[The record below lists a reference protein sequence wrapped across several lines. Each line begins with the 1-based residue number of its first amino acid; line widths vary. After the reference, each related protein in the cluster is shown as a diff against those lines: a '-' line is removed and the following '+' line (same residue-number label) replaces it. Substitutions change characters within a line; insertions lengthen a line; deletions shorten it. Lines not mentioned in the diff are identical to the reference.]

1 MNHKLFLS
9 QLSQDEI
16 LNLSTEEIQQRI
28 LAEQEF
34 INKQPHK
41 NFLAATHGSKTK
53 NGGLVKAS
61 IHQQV
66 KAEGH
71 LIAAVGDEAIY
82 QDGSN
87 SKIISGAGEEGKIEG
102 FEVALVGSRLEN
114 GDEIIES
121 LQSSFVFR
129 LYADRA
135 IPEDFLNHD

>member
-1 MNHKLFLS
+1 M
-9 QLSQDEI
+9 
-16 LNLSTEEIQQRI
+16 STDKIQQRI

-61 IHQQV
+61 INQRV

-82 QDGSN
+82 QDGSR
-87 SKIISGAGEEGKIEG
+87 SKIISSAGEEGKIEG
-102 FEVALVGSRLEN
+102 FEVALVGSHLEN

>member
-16 LNLSTEEIQQRI
+16 LKLSTDEIQQRI

-61 IHQQV
+61 INQRV

-71 LIAAVGDEAIY
+71 LIAAVG
-82 QDGSN
+82 G
-87 SKIISGAGEEGKIEG
+87 
-102 FEVALVGSRLEN
+102 
-114 GDEIIES
+114 
-121 LQSSFVFR
+121 
-129 LYADRA
+129 
-135 IPEDFLNHD
+135 

>member
-1 MNHKLFLS
+1 MNHKIFLS

-16 LNLSTEEIQQRI
+16 LKLSTDEIQQRI

-61 IHQQV
+61 INQRV

-71 LIAAVGDEAIY
+71 LIAAVGDEVIY
-82 QDGSN
+82 QDGSS

-102 FEVALVGSRLEN
+102 FEVAPVGSRLEN

-135 IPEDFLNHD
+135 IPEGFLNHD

>member
-1 MNHKLFLS
+1 M
-9 QLSQDEI
+9 
-16 LNLSTEEIQQRI
+16 
-28 LAEQEF
+28 
-34 INKQPHK
+34 
-41 NFLAATHGSKTK
+41 
-53 NGGLVKAS
+53 
-61 IHQQV
+61 
-66 KAEGH
+66 KAEDH

-82 QDGSN
+82 QDGSR